1 MKSEKNYL
9 SRSSFLVCLFVYLSL
24 DLVGLAD
31 SLFYSVLNLIKMIEN
46 HPRLTTGAV
55 FQFVDCFDW
64 LAMTL
69 SNERV
74 WQQLFS
80 AYRTITGNGWPL
92 YTIFSAQVS
101 RIPKERIQQNVV
113 HMQQLLQDHGL

>member
-9 SRSSFLVCLFVYLSL
+9 SSSSFLVCLFVSL
-24 DLVGLAD
+24 VLDGLAD

-46 HPRLTTGAV
+46 HPWLTTGVV

-64 LAMTL
+64 LAMTP

-80 AYRTITGNGWPL
+80 AYRTITGNGLPL
-92 YTIFSAQVS
+92 NTIFSAQVS
-101 RIPKERIQQNVV
+101 RI
-113 HMQQLLQDHGL
+113 

>member
-1 MKSEKNYL
+1 
-9 SRSSFLVCLFVYLSL
+9 
-24 DLVGLAD
+24 
-31 SLFYSVLNLIKMIEN
+31 MIEN
-46 HPRLTTGAV
+46 HPWLTTGAV
-55 FQFVDCFDW
+55 FQFVDGFDW
-64 LAMTL
+64 LAMTP

-113 HMQQLLQDHGL
+113 HNSFYKIMALTLNQHDLFLNFDLL